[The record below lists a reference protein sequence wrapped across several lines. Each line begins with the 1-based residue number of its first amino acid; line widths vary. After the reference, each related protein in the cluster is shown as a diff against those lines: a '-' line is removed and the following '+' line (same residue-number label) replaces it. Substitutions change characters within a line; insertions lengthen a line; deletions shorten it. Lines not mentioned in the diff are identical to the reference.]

1 MKSLKH
7 FFFGLVTLSLVAC
20 AFDKN
25 SNNDNQKELDDNA
38 QLAQKFSRVTGLYRG
53 TVSTSQGLQQI
64 ELNVTPFSKKI
75 GQNSNGEDKF
85 KLELRARYRRLDTV
99 VDDVILGAR
108 YYEETS
114 QILFA
119 NADENT
125 SPKINIEGRATGDEI
140 TGNVSQNTFPLGQL
154 NVQLVSREYEN
165 NNPNEQDEKNN
176 RLRKL
181 YDTIKGD
188 YTGVVKSAEED
199 PFGINVKIFHNDED
213 IGGISTTV
221 LKAKYNLNSDP
232 DRSLEL
238 LMNGNYKP
246 DTNPPSI
253 TLKSISGGIYTVT
266 IKGTLVK
273 GVLTGTFTNQRGV
286 EGSVTLTKKR

>member
-1 MKSLKH
+1 M
-7 FFFGLVTLSLVAC
+7 TLSLVAC

-38 QLAQKFSRVTGLYRG
+38 ALAQKFSRVTGLYRG
-53 TVSTSQGLQQI
+53 TVSTSQGLQQV
-64 ELNVTPFSKKI
+64 ELNVTTFSEKL
-75 GQNSNGEDKF
+75 GENSNGEDKF

-99 VDDVILGAR
+99 VDDVILSAR
-108 YYEETS
+108 YYEETA

-125 SPKINIEGRATGDEI
+125 SPKINIDGRATGDAI

-165 NNPNEQDEKNN
+165 NNPNDQDEKNK

-181 YDTIKGD
+181 YDTISGF
-188 YTGVVKSAEED
+188 YTGVVTSPDED
-199 PFGINVKIFHNDED
+199 AFGINIKLYHTEED
-213 IGGISTTV
+213 INDVSTTV
-221 LKAKYNLNSDP
+221 LKAYYNLNSDP
-232 DRSLEL
+232 DHSLEL
-238 LMNGNYKP
+238 TMKVNYKP

-253 TLKSISGGIYTVT
+253 TMKSTSGGVYFVNID
-266 IKGTLVK
+266 GTLVK
-273 GVLTGTFTNQRGV
+273 GVLKGTFKNQRGLD
-286 EGSVTLTKKR
+286 GRVTLTKKR